1 MTRSTG
7 RTATSAPA
15 EAIYADTKSL
25 PGGDPL
31 RARRMLALAATTLL
45 ATLAGIVID
54 RFTEAPGALALAAFV
69 IAYLAGGAYAAR
81 SAAESL
87 LVRKVLD
94 VDLLM
99 IMSAAGAALL
109 GAWEE
114 GATLLFLFSLSNAL
128 QEHALGRTHQAIKA
142 LIGLAPQ
149 TARRIGENGST
160 AEVKVEQLEVG
171 DLILIRPGERV
182 PADGTIIEGA
192 SGLDEAAI
200 TGESVPVDKS
210 PGDPVLAGTFN
221 THGALRVLVT
231 RRTGETTLA
240 RLIRLVARARLEKGR
255 LETFT
260 DWFGQRY
267 TLLVIGLAAATATL
281 GGPLAGWSVGEA
293 WYRAVT
299 VLVAASPC
307 ALVISTP
314 VAVLSAMASLARRGV
329 LVKGGGPLERL
340 GAVRAMAFDKTG
352 TLTTG
357 RLKVRGVEVLRGR
370 ESQLVQLAASLEAL
384 SEHPIARAV
393 VDEAGR
399 RGLAPRLT
407 ENFRAYPGQGV
418 EGDVEGLRLRV
429 GRPEFAAPGDPT
441 ASDAVR
447 AAREAGNTALV
458 VAANGLLG
466 VIAVADTVRSGARS
480 CLTQLR
486 SQGMERIV
494 VLTGDHHLVGQA
506 VAGQIGADE
515 VAAELLPEQ
524 KVEFVRELQRQ
535 RPVAM
540 VGDGVNDAP
549 ALAAASVGVAMGGAG
564 SDVALETADVV
575 LMSDELTRL
584 PEAVRT
590 ARRTRRIIR
599 QNLAFALGLMF
610 LLVGLTLFAGLPL
623 PLVVLGH
630 EGGTIIVVINGLR
643 LLRG

>member
-1 MTRSTG
+1 MSRSTG
-7 RTATSAPA
+7 RTAPPA
-15 EAIYADTKSL
+15 LTEAIHADTKSL

-31 RARRMLALAATTLL
+31 RARRMLALAAITLL
-45 ATLAGIVID
+45 ATLAGIVLD
-54 RFTEAPGALALAAFV
+54 LFTEAPGALALTAFV

-81 SAAESL
+81 SAVESL
-87 LVRKVLD
+87 LVRRVLD

-99 IMSAAGAALL
+99 IMSAAGAAIL
-109 GAWEE
+109 GAWKE

-149 TARRIGENGST
+149 TAHRIGENGST
-160 AEVKVEQLEVG
+160 EEVRVERLEVG

-231 RRTGETTLA
+231 KPTGETTLA
-240 RLIRLVARARLEKGR
+240 RMIRLVARARLEKGR

-340 GAVRAMAFDKTG
+340 GAVRAIAFDKTG

-357 RLKVRGVEVLRGR
+357 RLRVRGVDVLRGS
-370 ESQLVQLAASLEAL
+370 ESQLVQLAASIEAL

-393 VDEAGR
+393 VDEASR
-399 RGLAPRLT
+399 RGLAPRPA

-418 EGDVEGLRLRV
+418 EGDVEGMRLRI
-429 GRPEFAAPGDPT
+429 GRPEFAAPGDPA

-447 AAREAGNTALV
+447 AAREAGCTALV

-466 VIAVADTVRSGARS
+466 VIAVADTVRAGARS
-480 CLTQLR
+480 SLAQLR
-486 SQGMERIV
+486 SQGLERIV

-506 VAGQIGADE
+506 VASQIGADE

-549 ALAAASVGVAMGGAG
+549 ALAAATVGVAMGGAG

-575 LMSDELTRL
+575 LMSDELSRL
-584 PEAVRT
+584 PEAIRT
-590 ARRTRRIIR
+590 ARRARRIIR
-599 QNLAFALGLMF
+599 QNLAFAMGLMV

-630 EGGTIIVVINGLR
+630 EGGTIIVVLSGLR